1 MAKNLRLTQS
11 VTIASSGT
19 TSTAITL
26 EGGRTVLAIRTP
38 SSLDGTAFTFQ
49 ASDDEDGNNFYDLY
63 NGGTQYSVNVGASR
77 YVALSPDV
85 MLGVRHLKI
94 VSGSTET
101 ASRSIK
107 VISGEV

>member
-1 MAKNLRLTQS
+1 MAKNLQLTQS

-19 TSTAITL
+19 TSTAITI

-38 SSLDGTAFTFQ
+38 ASLDGTAFTFQ
-49 ASDDEDGNNFYDLY
+49 ASDDGDNFYNLY

-85 MLGVRHLKI
+85 MFGVRHLKI